1 MFCRYKSHERP
12 VKCRGCGF
20 PVSKNVRRKRD
31 KRDKSPCMCRVT
43 DSLPITDALRPC
55 HPAWMTSGR
64 RRWCGVFLVVKT
76 AQSRGRTERTRI
88 RHFCCHITVCY
99 TQVIMPTSADAFPE
113 WTLGATLIFVAV
125 AVAVWLGL
133 PLAGFSSRCWLSPLF
148 YEDAQIVI
156 FPAPISCLGDRHLR
170 AAGDAFG

>member
-1 MFCRYKSHERP
+1 MDVHA
-12 VKCRGCGF
+12 F
-20 PVSKNVRRKRD
+20 PRLPEGVGSQLPIKVREKRD
-31 KRDKSPCMCRVT
+31 KRDKSPCMCRLT

-113 WTLGATLIFVAV
+113 
-125 AVAVWLGL
+125 
-133 PLAGFSSRCWLSPLF
+133 
-148 YEDAQIVI
+148 
-156 FPAPISCLGDRHLR
+156 
-170 AAGDAFG
+170 